1 MQNLNCKLANKG
13 FFNLQIYYIEAE
25 MKETFWCKPTFFSP
39 SDFLLCV
46 YDKKCLFLRRNIW
59 NTMAEHGCETA
70 NRPFSLQYKM
80 EDKKFRSSRSGFLPL
95 TIRSD
100 WTVSR
105 QVKQTV
111 HRSLLWNDSL
121 CCARSFTRM
130 KECVRTI
137 TKNEQTEDA
146 AIWIGSTTS
155 RWSGKEPAGTQ
166 TRSERAAEIEL
177 TIWTE
182 FESDRL

>member
-1 MQNLNCKLANKG
+1 MQNLNCKLANEG

-25 MKETFWCKPTFFSP
+25 MKEKFWCKPTFFSQ

-70 NRPFSLQYKM
+70 NRPFSLQYKT
-80 EDKKFRSSRSGFLPL
+80 EDKKFHTSRPGFLPL
-95 TIRSD
+95 TSRSD

-105 QVKQTV
+105 QVKQTG

-130 KECVRTI
+130 KECVTI

-146 AIWIGSTTS
+146 AIWIDSINS
-155 RWSGKEPAGTQ
+155 RCSGKEPAGTQ
-166 TRSERAAEIEL
+166 TRSERAAEIEP